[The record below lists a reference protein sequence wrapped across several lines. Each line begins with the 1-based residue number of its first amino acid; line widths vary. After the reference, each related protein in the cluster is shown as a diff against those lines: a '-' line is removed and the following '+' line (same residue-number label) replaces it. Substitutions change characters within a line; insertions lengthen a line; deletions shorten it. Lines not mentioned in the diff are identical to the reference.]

1 MSFNIG
7 QALLGGA
14 ESLLTSGGNPIA
26 AVAGAVEGGCAGGAS
41 SSSASSAT
49 SGLDPST
56 LESALSQQSSAFTN
70 VNTLSSL
77 AQSAPQSDNLL
88 ASLIDGDD
96 SGS

>member
-14 ESLLTSGGNPIA
+14 ESFLTSGCNPIA
-26 AVAGAVEGGCAGGAS
+26 AVAGAVEGGCAGG
-41 SSSASSAT
+41 SSSAGT
-49 SGLDPST
+49 SGLDPSM

-70 VNTLSSL
+70 INTLSSL

-88 ASLIDGDD
+88 ASLIDGDGD
-96 SGS
+96 GS

>member
-7 QALLGGA
+7 SALAGGV
-14 ESLLTSGGNPIA
+14 EGFLTSGCDPIGA
-26 AVAGAVEGGCAGGAS
+26 AVGAVAGGCQGGSSAAS
-41 SSSASSAT
+41 SST
-49 SGLDPST
+49 SGLDPSS

-70 VNTLSSL
+70 INTLSSY
-77 AQSAPQSDNLL
+77 AQSQPQSDNLL

>member
-26 AVAGAVEGGCAGGAS
+26 AVAGAITDACSGGAS
-41 SSSASSAT
+41 SASSST
-49 SGLDPST
+49 SGLSGFDPST

-70 VNTLSSL
+70 INTLSSY
-77 AQSAPQSDNLL
+77 AQSAPQTDNLL

-96 SGS
+96 S

>member
-7 QALLGGA
+7 SALLGGV
-14 ESLLTSGGNPIA
+14 EGLLTGGPVGA
-26 AVAGAVEGGCAGGAS
+26 AAGAIAGGCEGGS
-41 SSSASSAT
+41 SSSSAT
-49 SGLDPST
+49 SGLDPSS

-70 VNTLSSL
+70 INTLSSL
-77 AQSAPQSDNLL
+77 AQSQPQTDNLL